1 MRARLVSRK
10 VLHVLAAVA
19 LVLAASLP
27 WGISQAHAASSTVAH
42 VTNSDGTI
50 LGRYDDLQAAFDAVN
65 DGERVVLVKDINTRK
80 TYEINRGKTF
90 ELRLNGHT
98 ISCDATTSMHILHIE
113 NGSVTIR
120 GGTAETKKP
129 GLIGTYVARCIY
141 LESGRLSIDTNED
154 QTAVQRAHC
163 RL

>member
-10 VLHVLAAVA
+10 ALHVLAVIA

-65 DGERVVLVKDINTRK
+65 DGERVVLVKDITLARRTR
-80 TYEINRGKTF
+80 
-90 ELRLNGHT
+90 
-98 ISCDATTSMHILHIE
+98 
-113 NGSVTIR
+113 
-120 GGTAETKKP
+120 
-129 GLIGTYVARCIY
+129 
-141 LESGRLSIDTNED
+141 
-154 QTAVQRAHC
+154 
-163 RL
+163 